1 MADSRTLP
9 PVESGPSQNV
19 GHIALTR
26 KWLALVVYLCVRIEN
41 LPCELGA
48 ELILGESGAQRE
60 VIAGPPAARRIAPTI
75 LELTGRLPARID
87 DLLACFDRA
96 RETSLDR
103 IVERT
108 PFETV
113 ARAQSDLVERR
124 NKRIVAVCR
133 EKRNAPSLSRVKAD
147 TISDYLAGISQGGAE
162 LNH

>member
-108 PFETV
+108 PFEPLP
-113 ARAQSDLVERR
+113 ALSPIWWSD
-124 NKRIVAVCR
+124 AT
-133 EKRNAPSLSRVKAD
+133 NASSLSAAKSETLPA
-147 TISDYLAGISQGGAE
+147 
-162 LNH
+162 